1 MYPYMNE
8 DVAWQRLKDLQREME
23 NSRRWAAG
31 ERPAWFRWAVQ
42 LPASLARLFAVR
54 LSAARGESDVCDT
67 PEAEAASDAA

>member
-8 DVAWQRLKDLQREME
+8 DVAWQRLKDVQQEMD

-31 ERPAWFRWAVQ
+31 ERPDWFRWAVQ
-42 LPASLARLFAVR
+42 LPASLARFFAVR
-54 LSAARGESDVCDT
+54 LSPTHVESDVCDT